1 MKKLIIFLFILII
14 VLPLGWFLT
23 NEFEGKQ
30 PILSVKLPSLYLNR
44 AYKMSLNATDQGTG
58 LRSIRVCIVQADKEK
73 VLLDKTF
80 QPLGYKGFFLGSQ
93 VLDQSFEIPVES
105 WKYGM
110 QDGEAFLKIV
120 ATDYSWRGWNRGS
133 TVVVEKRV
141 IIDTKPPQI
150 EILTNRHNVTR
161 GGAGLV
167 IYRLYENEI
176 TSGVQVGPNFFPGY
190 SGMFKDKNVF
200 AAFFALSY
208 EQGPGIDMVV
218 KAEDPAGNVSKRG
231 FYHYIRDRKFKNDVL
246 NLPDSFLNG
255 KIPEFD
261 VGASDDDIEFPD
273 IQAAENSMLAKFIH
287 INRQVRKENIK
298 KVLEAAR
305 FTDNVMMW
313 KGGFLR
319 LPGSAN
325 RANFADHRTYK
336 YKGREVDRQVHM
348 GIDLAS
354 ISRAPV
360 PAANR
365 GRVLSTENVGIFGNT
380 VLLDH
385 GFGLTTLYAHLSS
398 ISVTKGDMVEKGDII
413 GKTGATG
420 LAGGDHLHFGVA
432 VNNVFVNPVE
442 WWDRNWIKNNILHNI
457 TEVETALK

>member
-1 MKKLIIFLFILII
+1 MKKLFIILFILMV
-14 VLPLGWFLT
+14 VLPLGWFFA

-30 PILSVKLPSLYLNR
+30 PILSVKLPSIYLNR
-44 AYKMSLNATDQGTG
+44 SFEMSLKVTDQGTG
-58 LRSIRVCIVQADKEK
+58 LRSIRVSIVQAGKEK
-73 VLLDKTF
+73 VLLDQKYP
-80 QPLGYKGFFLGSQ
+80 PLGYQGLFIGSQ

-110 QDGEAFLKIV
+110 QDGEAFLKMT
-120 ATDYSWRGWNRGS
+120 ASDYSWRGWNRGN
-133 TVVVEKRV
+133 TVLVEKKV

-167 IYRLYENEI
+167 IYRLYEDDI

-190 SGMFKDKNVF
+190 SGMFKDRNVF

-261 VGASDDDIEFPD
+261 VSSTDYD
-273 IQAAENSMLAKFIH
+273 IQSAENPLLAKFIH
-287 INRQVRKENIK
+287 INSEVRKENIR
-298 KVLEAAR
+298 KVLGGAK
-305 FTDNVMMW
+305 FTANDMMW

-354 ISRAPV
+354 TSRAPV

-365 GRVLSTENVGIFGNT
+365 GRVLSTDHVGIFGNT
-380 VLLDH
+380 VLIDH
-385 GFGLTTLYAHLSS
+385 GFGLTTLYAHMSS
-398 ISVTKGDMVEKGDII
+398 ISVTKGDMVERGDII

-420 LAGGDHLHFGVA
+420 LAAGDHLHFGVA

>member
-1 MKKLIIFLFILII
+1 MKKLIVFLFVLIV
-14 VLPLGWFLT
+14 VLPLGWFLA

-30 PILSVKLPSLYLNR
+30 PVLSVKLPSLYLNR
-44 AYKMSLNATDQGTG
+44 SYEMSLKATDQGTG
-58 LRSIRVCIVQADKEK
+58 LRSIRVSIVQAGKEK
-73 VLLDKTF
+73 VLLDKKF
-80 QPLGYKGFFLGSQ
+80 QRLGYRDFFFGSQ
-93 VLDQSFEIPVES
+93 VHDESFEIPVES

-110 QDGEAFLKIV
+110 QDGEAFLKIS
-120 ATDYSWRGWNRGS
+120 AADYSWRGWNRGNA
-133 TVVVEKRV
+133 VAVEKKV
-141 IIDTKPPQI
+141 IIDTKAPQI

-161 GGAGLV
+161 GGAALV
-167 IYRLYENEI
+167 IYRLYEDGI

-208 EQGPGIDMVV
+208 EQGPGVDMVV

-231 FYHYIRDRKFKNDVL
+231 FYHYIRDRKFKNDVI

-255 KIPEFD
+255 KIPEFN
-261 VGASDDDIEFPD
+261 VNNPGGDIL
-273 IQAAENSMLAKFIH
+273 AAENPMLAKFIH
-287 INRQVRKENIK
+287 INRKVRKENIK
-298 KVLEAAR
+298 KVLEGVK
-305 FTDNVMMW
+305 FTDNEMMW

-325 RANFADHRTYK
+325 RAGFADHRIYK

-360 PAANR
+360 PASNR
-365 GRVLSTENVGIFGNT
+365 GRVLSTGHVGIFGNT
-380 VLLDH
+380 VILDH
-385 GFGLTTLYAHLSS
+385 GFGLTTLYAHMSS

-420 LAGGDHLHFGVA
+420 LAAGDHLHFGVA

-457 TEVETALK
+457 TEVEAALK